1 MSIPGASD
9 VLAYLRRTNDAAVLV
24 LLNMSTSI
32 PNLRDVLAGTGLQAK
47 LGRVLAATMRSEN
60 ATVPV
65 DAITLRPLEVLIVE
79 IPR

>member
-1 MSIPGASD
+1 
-9 VLAYLRRTNDAAVLV
+9 
-24 LLNMSTSI
+24 
-32 PNLRDVLAGTGLQAK
+32 